1 MKITKVFQK
10 TFNMLNI
17 KDLRLKLNLNQD
29 DFVRKIGKSKNTILN
44 WEKGKTFP
52 NQKDLEII
60 SKTFGINEQKNIY
73 EIENNHDELYVSEET
88 EKYQSKSDSLL
99 IELIGLHKKLD
110 FYRDIYENLRKEN
123 EFLKTKLNQPK

>member
-17 KDLRLKLNLNQD
+17 
-29 DFVRKIGKSKNTILN
+29 
-44 WEKGKTFP
+44 
-52 NQKDLEII
+52 
-60 SKTFGINEQKNIY
+60 
-73 EIENNHDELYVSEET
+73 
-88 EKYQSKSDSLL
+88 

-110 FYRDIYENLRKEN
+110 FYRDLYENLRKEN

>member
-1 MKITKVFQK
+1 
-10 TFNMLNI
+10 MLNI

>member
-1 MKITKVFQK
+1 
-10 TFNMLNI
+10 MLNI

-60 SKTFGINEQKNIY
+60 SKTFGINEQK
-73 EIENNHDELYVSEET
+73 
-88 EKYQSKSDSLL
+88 KYL
-99 IELIGLHKKLD
+99 
-110 FYRDIYENLRKEN
+110 
-123 EFLKTKLNQPK
+123 